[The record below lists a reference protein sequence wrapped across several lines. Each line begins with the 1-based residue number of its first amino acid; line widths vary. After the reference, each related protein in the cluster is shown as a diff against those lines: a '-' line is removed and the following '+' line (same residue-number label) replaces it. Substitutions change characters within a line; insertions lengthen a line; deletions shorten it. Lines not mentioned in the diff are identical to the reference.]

1 MLVFVRVFPFFRT
14 SITDRAF
21 LSAHILAPGAHARLP
36 MVDRIDAL
44 KIPVTFVYGDNDWM
58 DPVGG
63 YASVENL
70 RKAGN
75 GQGRMYIVPHSG
87 HHVYL
92 DNPKAVNDLL
102 VKELDRPI
110 KDIS

>member
-1 MLVFVRVFPFFRT
+1 
-14 SITDRAF
+14 
-21 LSAHILAPGAHARLP
+21 

-44 KIPVTFVYGDNDWM
+44 KIPITFVYGDNDWM

-63 YASVENL
+63 YGSVENL

-75 GQGRMYIVPHSG
+75 SQGQLYIVPHSG

-102 VKELDRPI
+102 VKELDPPI

>member
-1 MLVFVRVFPFFRT
+1 
-14 SITDRAF
+14 
-21 LSAHILAPGAHARLP
+21 
-36 MVDRIDAL
+36 MVDRVGAL

-58 DPVGG
+58 DPSGG
-63 YASVENL
+63 YKSVENL
-70 RKAGN
+70 REAGN
-75 GQGRMYIVPHSG
+75 GQGRMYIVPRSG

-110 KDIS
+110 KRIS